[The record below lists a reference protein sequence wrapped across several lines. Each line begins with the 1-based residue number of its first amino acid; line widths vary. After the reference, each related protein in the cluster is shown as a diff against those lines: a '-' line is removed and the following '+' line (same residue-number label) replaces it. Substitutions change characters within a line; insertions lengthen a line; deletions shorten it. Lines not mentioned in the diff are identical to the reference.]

1 MRVISGSA
9 RGRKLRE
16 PDGQAI
22 RPTTDMVKE
31 SVFNIIQFEIQ
42 GRRVLDLFA
51 GTGQL
56 GIEALSRGA
65 DSAVFV
71 DESSDAVR
79 LVRENLKNMGF
90 EDKSVV
96 TRKDAAAFLRRGERF
111 DVIFLDPPYETGLI
125 EAAIKSIIEFDILK
139 DNGIIICETKA
150 EKKLPEG
157 IAPYKKGKEYKYG
170 RIKITLYSKSSRA
183 GMEQ

>member
-1 MRVISGSA
+1 MRVISGNA

-31 SVFNIIQFEIQ
+31 SVFNIIQFDIE

-65 DSAVFV
+65 ASAVFV
-71 DESSDAVR
+71 DESTEAVR
-79 LVRENLKNMGF
+79 LVRENLKNMGV

-96 TRKDAAAFLRRGERF
+96 TKGDAIAFLKRG
-111 DVIFLDPPYETGLI
+111 DQYDIIFLDPPYETGLI
-125 EAAIKSIIEFDILK
+125 EKALKNIIEFDILK
-139 DNGIIICETKA
+139 ENGIIICETKA
-150 EKKLPEG
+150 EKQLPEG
-157 IAPYKKGKEYKYG
+157 TPPYTKGREYKYS

-183 GMEQ
+183 GIEH